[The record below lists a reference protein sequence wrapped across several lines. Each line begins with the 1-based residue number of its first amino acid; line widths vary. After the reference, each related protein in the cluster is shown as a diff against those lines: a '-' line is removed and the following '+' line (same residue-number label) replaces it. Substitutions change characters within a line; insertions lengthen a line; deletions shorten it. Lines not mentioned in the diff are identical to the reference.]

1 MAVARTQDA
10 GLEHGNNM
18 TTHCSSSHDTRSD
31 KPDRYCYVGVVLV
44 YIINSGLSR
53 KATKVRDR
61 LRLDY
66 TKQQVSIHSNQIAME
81 LVIINF
87 CASPSSN
94 AAAAAV
100 PGVVSG

>member
-31 KPDRYCYVGVVLV
+31 KPDRYCCYVGIVLV

-61 LRLDY
+61 L
-66 TKQQVSIHSNQIAME
+66 K
-81 LVIINF
+81 
-87 CASPSSN
+87 SPSTKIKLPWSWL
-94 AAAAAV
+94 
-100 PGVVSG
+100 

>member
-44 YIINSGLSR
+44 YI
-53 KATKVRDR
+53 
-61 LRLDY
+61 Y
-66 TKQQVSIHSNQIAME
+66 
-81 LVIINF
+81 
-87 CASPSSN
+87 
-94 AAAAAV
+94 
-100 PGVVSG
+100 